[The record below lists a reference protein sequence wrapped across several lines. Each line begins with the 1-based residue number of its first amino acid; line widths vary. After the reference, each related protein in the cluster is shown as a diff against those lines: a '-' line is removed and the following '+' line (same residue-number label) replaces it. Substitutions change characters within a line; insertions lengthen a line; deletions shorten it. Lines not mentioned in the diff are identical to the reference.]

1 MKRRSF
7 AFLLIFIAGAFGFGS
22 LVDAQTRQFKVC
34 VPDYSVGV
42 MPFVAK
48 QNGYFAQEQ
57 IDIEV
62 IAGEGQSLHHGTDC
76 GFFSINLLAQH
87 F

>member
-7 AFLLIFIAGAFGFGS
+7 ALFFIFIAVVFGLRS

-42 MPFVAK
+42 MPFFVAK
-48 QNGYFAQEQ
+48 QNGYLAQEQ
-57 IDIEV
+57 IDIE
-62 IAGEGQSLHHGTDC
+62 
-76 GFFSINLLAQH
+76 
-87 F
+87 

>member
-7 AFLLIFIAGAFGFGS
+7 ALFFIVIAVVFGLRS
-22 LVDAQTRQFKVC
+22 LVDGQTRQFKVC

-42 MPFVAK
+42 MPFFVAK

-62 IAGEGQSLHHGTDC
+62 LPGGAISAPWD
-76 GFFSINLLAQH
+76 
-87 F
+87 

>member
-1 MKRRSF
+1 MKRRGF
-7 AFLLIFIAGAFGFGS
+7 AFLVNSYCCCFGLRS
-22 LVDAQTRQFKVC
+22 LVDAQTRQFKIC

-42 MPFVAK
+42 MPFFVAK

-62 IAGEGQSLHHGTDC
+62 IAGRAISAPWD
-76 GFFSINLLAQH
+76 
-87 F
+87 